1 MTNYE
6 QFKES
11 LSKPRVYGL
20 ARYYLPRYGIRVTN
34 KSNEYRLPRFFY
46 QKYISISYVTLGT
59 FFNYPP
65 CCIKSFNLDGGLLSY
80 NDGDKRRYESS
91 LLDGTGYVP
100 CLKCR
105 QRESIYLLSRI
116 NKKRNKKTG
125 KLKPYFK
132 KVKITPYTRLVA
144 I

>member
-1 MTNYE
+1 MINFE
-6 QFKES
+6 QLKES
-11 LSKPRVYGL
+11 LSKPRVCVR
-20 ARYYLPRYGIRVTN
+20 ARYYLPRYSIRVIN
-34 KSNEYRLPRFFY
+34 KSNEYNLPRFFY
-46 QKYISISYVTLGT
+46 QKYIFISYVKIGKLL
-59 FFNYPP
+59 NYPS
-65 CCIKSFNLDGGLLSY
+65 CCIKSFSKSAGFLSFS
-80 NDGDKRRYESS
+80 DAEKRRYESS
-91 LLDGTGYVP
+91 TLDGIGYIP

-105 QRESIYLLSRI
+105 QKEASYLLVRI